1 MTRKEHDIIYRLG
14 SAGAT
19 ARTGAPPVLEEAT
32 SGPAGVGPSG
42 LPPMIASAIFEIAA
56 WVRSLHSSQP
66 NALAGY
72 RLAGID
78 AVVAA
83 TGPPYSEAGM
93 NEAGHVEAAE
103 FGHPGGRKPSRPVC
117 APELERGPD
126 TLHRRV
132 LDRIGVLPVGDA
144 RAFGSEPGLA
154 PRRIVAAPFKA
165 SVATS
170 PSTLHEDSADGV
182 SGENRLAMVADADGH
197 PLIGAWARLAVA
209 ELTALPTA
217 EARERWLACHGA
229 ELGQVRE
236 ANPGHAAAIE
246 RTAATGKLRPSLAR
260 AAPNDG
266 PLDPGDADRRYIRAA
281 RAELNRLL
289 NQAAPQPAADVK
301 AESRYRDPAICQLTT
316 MLSCPHL
323 GTRRRWPPKPR

>member
-42 LPPMIASAIFEIAA
+42 LPPTIASAIFEITA
-56 WVRSLHSSQP
+56 WVRSQYSSQHT
-66 NALAGY
+66 ALAGY

-83 TGPPYSEAGM
+83 TGPLYCEAGM
-93 NEAGHVEAAE
+93 TEAGHVEAAE
-103 FGHPGGRKPSRPVC
+103 FGHPGDRKSSRPVC

-197 PLIGAWARLAVA
+197 PLIGAWTRLAIA

-217 EARERWLACHGA
+217 EARERWLARHGA
-229 ELGQVRE
+229 ELGRVRE
-236 ANPGHAAAIE
+236 AGPGHAAAIE
-246 RTAATGKLRPSLAR
+246 RTAATGKLRPPLAR

-266 PLDPGDADRRYIRAA
+266 PPDPGGADRRYIEAA
-281 RAELNRLL
+281 RAELDRLL
-289 NQAAPQPAADVK
+289 
-301 AESRYRDPAICQLTT
+301 SRL
-316 MLSCPHL
+316 
-323 GTRRRWPPKPR
+323 PP